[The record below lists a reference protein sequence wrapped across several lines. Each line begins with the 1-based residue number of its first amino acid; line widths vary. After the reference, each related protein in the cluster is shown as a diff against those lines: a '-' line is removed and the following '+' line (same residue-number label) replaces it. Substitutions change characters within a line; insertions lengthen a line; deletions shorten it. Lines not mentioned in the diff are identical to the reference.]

1 MSLRF
6 SGKADLKCK
15 HCGFKK
21 SKLDLYCFFQWDDAR
36 WSDNREV
43 APSQAIPGP
52 VQFCPNCRHFYYID
66 AASVLIDNV
75 DDYNWIEP
83 LSYEK
88 ILPSILDWL
97 DFDWSPQV
105 EFKQR
110 LFLLWT
116 FNDKFYRQPTEEQPS
131 ETDITVYRWNLL
143 HLVKLCNDP
152 IMIAE
157 FLREASKFDMSLKV
171 ARNAEVEDDGKHIM
185 EKIQSLAQ
193 KGDNKPF
200 RILI

>member
-1 MSLRF
+1 MKF
-6 SGKADLKCK
+6 TTDTDLQCK

-21 SKLDLYCFFQWDDAR
+21 SKLDLYCFSQWDDAR
-36 WSDNREV
+36 WSDMREL
-43 APSQAIPGP
+43 APNQAIPAP
-52 VQFCPNCRHFYYID
+52 IQFCPNCKHFYYID
-66 AASVLIDNV
+66 AAAVFIDDV
-75 DDYNWIEP
+75 DGYNWIEP

-97 DFDWSPQV
+97 HFDWNPLI

-116 FNDKFYRQPTEEQPS
+116 FNDKFYRRPTEEQPS

-143 HLVKLCNDP
+143 RLSQLSNNP
-152 IMIAE
+152 MMIAE
-157 FLREASKFDMSLKV
+157 VFREASKFDWSLKV
-171 ARNAEVEDDGKHIM
+171 ARKAEVEDDNKHIM

-193 KGDNKPF
+193 NGDSKPF
-200 RILI
+200 RIS